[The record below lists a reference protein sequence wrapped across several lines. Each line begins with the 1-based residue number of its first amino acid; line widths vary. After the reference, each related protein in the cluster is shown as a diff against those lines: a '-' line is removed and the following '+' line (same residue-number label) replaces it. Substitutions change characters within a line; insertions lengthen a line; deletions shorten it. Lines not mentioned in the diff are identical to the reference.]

1 MGAAHRSRAGG
12 RRAVIAAGRMGRVRG
27 RRRGRHH
34 VVAIMRGLGHFMM
47 AGRLHHRHWHRHRR
61 GHDWRGRLHDEQS
74 DQDQAPYQVLGQCR
88 AKGGSPVFHQIQIIL
103 IAMNDKSSFGERRG
117 LPAFHAGA
125 RCAPP
130 DGASRFSALRGGRL
144 LARPSALPPA
154 RLLAF
159 GRAGRRPDGRAS
171 RPCRRSHAAPPPRKT
186 AP

>member
-1 MGAAHRSRAGG
+1 
-12 RRAVIAAGRMGRVRG
+12 
-27 RRRGRHH
+27 
-34 VVAIMRGLGHFMM
+34 
-47 AGRLHHRHWHRHRR
+47 
-61 GHDWRGRLHDEQS
+61 LHDEQS

-103 IAMNDKSSFGERRG
+103 IPMNDKSSFGERRG

-130 DGASRFSALRGGRL
+130 DGASRFSALRGGWL
-144 LARPSALPPA
+144 LARPPA
-154 RLLAF
+154 RPPVS